1 MLDPHELYELTDELP
16 ELGQPVLI
24 QALTGFVDAGNA
36 TRLAREQLLTSLDA
50 QVVARFDVDQVFDYR
65 SRPPVMTFVEDHWE
79 SYDAPA
85 LELHLLRDDDETP
98 FLLLTGPEPDLQW
111 ERFVA
116 AVAGLSARLDV
127 RLTVGLNSIP
137 MAVPHTRPS
146 GVTAH
151 ATRKDLI
158 AGHEPWLQKV
168 QVPAGVGHLLEYRLG
183 EQGRDALGFAA
194 HVPHYVA
201 QAEYP
206 AAAEVLLASV
216 SRSTGLLLPRDGL
229 RSAAEAVRVEID
241 RQVTQ
246 TEEAATLVQ
255 ALEEQYDAFAR
266 GRGEKSLLA
275 GETGPL
281 PTADELG
288 AELERFLAEQTRPGA
303 TPER

>member
-50 QVVARFDVDQVFDYR
+50 RVIARFDVDQMFDYR
-65 SRPPVMTFVEDHWE
+65 SRRPVMTFVEDHWE

-168 QVPAGVGHLLEYRLG
+168 QVPASVGHLLEYRLG

-206 AAAEVLLASV
+206 AAAEALLSAV
-216 SRSTGLLLPRDGL
+216 SRSTGLLLPVEAL
-229 RSAAEAVRVEID
+229 RTAAESVRVEID

-255 ALEEQYDAFAR
+255 ALEEQYDTFAR

-288 AELERFLAEQTRPGA
+288 AELERFLAEQTRPGD

>member
-50 QVVARFDVDQVFDYR
+50 RLIARFDVDQFFDYR
-65 SRPPVMTFVEDHWE
+65 SRRPVMTFVEDHWE

-85 LELHLLRDDDETP
+85 LELHLLHDDDETP

-116 AVAGLSARLDV
+116 AVAGLCARLDV

-151 ATRKDLI
+151 ATRKELI

-168 QVPAGVGHLLEYRLG
+168 QVPASVGHLLEYRLG

-206 AAAEVLLASV
+206 AAAEALLSAV
-216 SRSTGLLLPRDGL
+216 SRSTGLLLPVEAL
-229 RSAAEAVRVEID
+229 RTAAEAVRVEID

-288 AELERFLAEQTRPGA
+288 AELERFLAEQTRPGD